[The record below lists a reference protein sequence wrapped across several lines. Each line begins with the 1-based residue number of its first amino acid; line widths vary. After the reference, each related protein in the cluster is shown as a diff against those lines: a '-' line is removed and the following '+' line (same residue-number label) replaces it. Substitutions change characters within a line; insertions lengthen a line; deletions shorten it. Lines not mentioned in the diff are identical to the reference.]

1 MYYSRT
7 FFQFIKQLQ
16 KLVIEDINKLGASD
30 SLEKEKLDVE
40 QDLFKLLCYKA
51 EAVRNFSK
59 FHVAFHERQQNH
71 QKYFH
76 DNEI

>member
-7 FFQFIKQLQ
+7 FFQFLKQLQ

-51 EAVRNFSK
+51 EAVRNFISCS
-59 FHVAFHERQQNH
+59 FP
-71 QKYFH
+71 
-76 DNEI
+76 

>member
-59 FHVAFHERQQNH
+59 FHVL
-71 QKYFH
+71 
-76 DNEI
+76 

>member
-51 EAVRNFSK
+51 EAVRYFSK
-59 FHVAFHERQQNH
+59 FHVP
-71 QKYFH
+71 
-76 DNEI
+76 

>member
-1 MYYSRT
+1 MYYALT

-30 SLEKEKLDVE
+30 SLEKQKLDVE

-51 EAVRNFSK
+51 EAVRNFFK
-59 FHVAFHERQQNH
+59 FPDAFHERHKNH

-76 DNEI
+76 NNEI

>member
-51 EAVRNFSK
+51 EAVRNF
-59 FHVAFHERQQNH
+59 
-71 QKYFH
+71 
-76 DNEI
+76 

>member
-40 QDLFKLLCYKA
+40 QDLFKLLCYMA

-59 FHVAFHERQQNH
+59 FHVP
-71 QKYFH
+71 
-76 DNEI
+76 

>member
-51 EAVRNFSK
+51 EAVSNFSK

-76 DNEI
+76 NNEI

>member
-1 MYYSRT
+1 MYYAHT

-30 SLEKEKLDVE
+30 SLEKQKLDVE

-51 EAVRNFSK
+51 EAVRNFLKIS
-59 FHVAFHERQQNH
+59 
-71 QKYFH
+71 
-76 DNEI
+76 

>member
-1 MYYSRT
+1 MYYSHT

-59 FHVAFHERQQNH
+59 FHE
-71 QKYFH
+71 
-76 DNEI
+76 E